1 MKLNSMI
8 GVLLATLGLT
18 ASAANL
24 PALSHRL
31 TEQAT
36 KMPAPALMLKDI
48 EGQSHEL
55 SALKGKVVLVNFW
68 ATWCPPCRREMPS
81 LDRLARKLSDKN
93 FVVLAVD
100 IGEDADTVQSFL
112 SQLDSHPSFPIL
124 LDTRGRTMQTWNIA
138 GLPMTYLIDRK
149 GRIAYSAAGGREFD
163 HPEIEQ
169 IVRTL
174 LKR

>member
-8 GVLLATLGLT
+8 GALLATLALT
-18 ASAANL
+18 ASATNL
-24 PALSHRL
+24 PTLSHSL

-36 KMPAPALMLKDI
+36 KKPAPALMLKDI
-48 EGQSHEL
+48 EGQIHEL
-55 SALKGKVVLVNFW
+55 STLKGKVVLVNFW

-81 LDRLARKLSDKN
+81 MDRLARKLADKN
-93 FVVLAVD
+93 FIVLAVD
-100 IGEDADTVQSFL
+100 IGEDADTVQSFI
-112 SQLDSHPSFPIL
+112 SQLELYPSFPIL
-124 LDTRGRTMQTWNIA
+124 LDTHGRTMQTWKIA

-174 LKR
+174 LKH